1 MMKTTEPRPAMRARR
16 HQAGKIEA
24 VLAASDLGPA
34 SDEVVRAA
42 AAVAEMLGAEL
53 HLLNA
58 LEIERL
64 PALEAPIY
72 PQRVEQARDL
82 LAEQAHRLA
91 PAGDAGNVRVMD
103 YAPDRAIP
111 ARAAEVGAGLI
122 VLGPHRGGE
131 ARARVLGTTAEAV
144 IRGADVPVLVVGG
157 RLHLPVRRI
166 GVPTDFSQSA
176 GGALE
181 LAFALAGAL
190 GGCDAEVHLFHVAGP
205 ATRMDD
211 HGALGRRLGAMLANQ
226 ADASAPR
233 ACGSLHPVR
242 TEVVWGA
249 RPTDAITDYARTE
262 ALDLLVVGTQGHGR
276 LRRLFV
282 GSVASGAAR
291 QASCPVLLV
300 PPSFGAP

>member
-1 MMKTTEPRPAMRARR
+1 MMKTTESRPAMRVRPHR
-16 HQAGKIEA
+16 AGKIEA

-64 PALEAPIY
+64 PALEAPLY
-72 PQRVEQARDL
+72 PRRVEQAGDL

-91 PAGDAGNVRVMD
+91 PAIDAGNVRVMD
-103 YAPDRAIP
+103 YAPDRAIQ
-111 ARAAEVGAGLI
+111 ARAAEVGAGLV
-122 VLGPHRGGE
+122 VLGPHRGGQ
-131 ARARVLGTTAEAV
+131 ARARVLGTTADAV
-144 IRGADVPVLVVGG
+144 IRGAEVPVLVVNG

-166 GVPTDFSQSA
+166 GVPTDFSQPA
-176 GGALE
+176 GAALD
-181 LAFALAGAL
+181 LALALAGPL
-190 GGCDAEVHLFHVAGP
+190 GGSEAEVHLFHVAGP

-211 HGALGRRLGAMLANQ
+211 DAALGRRLGAMLANQ
-226 ADASAPR
+226 ADAAAPR
-233 ACGSLHPVR
+233 AGSPRPAR

-249 RPTDAITDYARTE
+249 RPADAISDYARTD

-276 LRRLFV
+276 LRRLFT
-282 GSVASGAAR
+282 GSVASGVAR

-300 PPSFGAP
+300 PPSFGGP